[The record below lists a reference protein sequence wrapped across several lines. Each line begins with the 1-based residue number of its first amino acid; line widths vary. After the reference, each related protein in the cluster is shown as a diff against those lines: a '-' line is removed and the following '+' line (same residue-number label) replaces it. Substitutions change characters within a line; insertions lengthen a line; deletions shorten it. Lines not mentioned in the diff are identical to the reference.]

1 VLSPGSVIP
10 RVMLGRSGLEVG
22 KLGLAGSFG
31 IDAEAV
37 ERAFHELGIDYFFV
51 TPRMKP
57 MVEGLKRLSAAGHR
71 DQLVLAAGAM
81 LPFGW
86 SVRRAWEKTVRA
98 LGVDRLDVFHVFWV
112 QAEWYV
118 RDSTWREMQKLRDEG
133 LIRATA
139 ISCHDRPL
147 ARRLAD
153 ELALDVLM
161 IRYNAAHRGAES
173 EIFATLS
180 PESRPGIVSYTATRW
195 GRLLKPASGLGPMS
209 PPECYRFAV
218 SHPAVDV
225 VLCGAR
231 SFEELVADAEGVRQ
245 GPLDPPRLDEI
256 RRFGDAVRATARGKL
271 GFGGR

>member
-1 VLSPGSVIP
+1 
-10 RVMLGRSGLEVG
+10 MLGRSGLEVG